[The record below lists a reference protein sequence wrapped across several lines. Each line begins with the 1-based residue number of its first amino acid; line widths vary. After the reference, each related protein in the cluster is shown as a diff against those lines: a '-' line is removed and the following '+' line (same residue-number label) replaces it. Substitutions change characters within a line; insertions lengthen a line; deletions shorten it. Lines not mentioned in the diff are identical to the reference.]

1 MTSKNS
7 LSTALLIAALA
18 LPVSAFAQTTTAP
31 SPSAP
36 PAAAAPRTAAPAAT
50 APAAASHT
58 LPAAVQASRHMRD
71 DQIRA
76 SKLIGA
82 AVYDP
87 ADQKIGTVD
96 ELVLNPDGKVADV
109 VIGVGGFLG
118 AGEKRVA
125 VPMAELKRGKNDHF
139 VLAATKDSLKQMAAF
154 ELKTAST
161 GGRARGA
168 QVSTRTFAGA
178 WRPRRAPVRFSVSY
192 YPGQEPARQQSD
204 PRCRPAGGRARHGDD
219 FSVGRPAPAG
229 YRPPL
234 KHTLRRRARQRRAA
248 MRCSPSGAWPVRR
261 GALPGRAP

>member
-1 MTSKNS
+1 MISKNS
-7 LSTALLIAALA
+7 LTTALLIAAFA

-31 SPSAP
+31 SPSPSTP
-36 PAAAAPRTAAPAAT
+36 PAAAAPRAAAPTAA

-58 LPAAVQASRHMRD
+58 LSAATQASRHMRD

-82 AVYDP
+82 SVYDP

-139 VLAATKDSLKQMAAF
+139 VLAATKDSLKQMTTF

-161 GGRARGA
+161 
-168 QVSTRTFAGA
+168 AG
-178 WRPRRAPVRFSVSY
+178 
-192 YPGQEPARQQSD
+192 
-204 PRCRPAGGRARHGDD
+204 
-219 FSVGRPAPAG
+219 
-229 YRPPL
+229 
-234 KHTLRRRARQRRAA
+234 
-248 MRCSPSGAWPVRR
+248 SGSSAHK
-261 GALPGRAP
+261 

>member
-1 MTSKNS
+1 MISKNS
-7 LSTALLIAALA
+7 LTTALLIATLA

-31 SPSAP
+31 SASPGTP
-36 PAAAAPRTAAPAAT
+36 PAAAAPRAAAPTAA

-58 LPAAVQASRHMRD
+58 LPAATQASRHMRD

-139 VLAATKDSLKQMAAF
+139 VLAATKDSLKQMSTF

-161 GGRARGA
+161 
-168 QVSTRTFAGA
+168 AG
-178 WRPRRAPVRFSVSY
+178 
-192 YPGQEPARQQSD
+192 
-204 PRCRPAGGRARHGDD
+204 
-219 FSVGRPAPAG
+219 
-229 YRPPL
+229 
-234 KHTLRRRARQRRAA
+234 
-248 MRCSPSGAWPVRR
+248 SGSSAHK
-261 GALPGRAP
+261 